1 MPKLSLDQRAGL
13 LVQREVL
20 VCVSSLVSTLS
31 GASGDL
37 SRHGE
42 QADRE
47 LYSLA
52 DQAAELSYPVPDYES
67 AAREAGWSGPNAQA
81 WYVNADGRKRHE
93 PNGWEALCRNAAS
106 SDGAEIEPH
115 DREVY
120 EHWAVTSWLAEQL
133 EAQSERVDT
142 DFAGL
147 NVWARTTTGQQISAD
162 CVIERIVQ
170 ATGYAGGGEA

>member
-1 MPKLSLDQRAGL
+1 MPKLSLDQRADL

-67 AAREAGWSGPNAQA
+67 AAQDAGWTQDKTG
-81 WYVNADGRKRHE
+81 D
-93 PNGWEALCRNAAS
+93 RNAWAKEG
-106 SDGAEIEPH
+106 SDYIALDATDACEHDDIEPH